1 MDKTYQTKKNTTIH
15 SYINRPM
22 DKQTIKQMYRK
33 TNRHMDKET
42 NDRWTEKP
50 TDIWI
55 KNKQTDI

>member
-1 MDKTYQTKKNTTIH
+1 MH

-42 NDRWTEKP
+42 NDRWTGKP

-55 KNKQTDI
+55 KNKQTDIQ